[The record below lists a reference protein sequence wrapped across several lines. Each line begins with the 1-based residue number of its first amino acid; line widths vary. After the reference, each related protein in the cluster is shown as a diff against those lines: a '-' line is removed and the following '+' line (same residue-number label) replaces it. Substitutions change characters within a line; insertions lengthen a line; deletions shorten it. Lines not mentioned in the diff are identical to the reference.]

1 MVRVCLRGLALVIA
15 GALPGLAAAQS
26 FEDCEKTEIAMIEA
40 AIEGAHDL
48 ALQAAVSVGDTP
60 EYRRWFGD
68 YTRQGADAVR
78 RDLKTV
84 HKALA
89 QLTLHNVC
97 VNTGL
102 DGCKGDTYAY
112 IYRTE
117 AWTIHYCRPFFA
129 LPSVLGTSPAT
140 DELEYG
146 TVEGTIIHELSH
158 FDQTAGTEDFCYSR
172 TACARM
178 ALRDPNSARRNADS
192 LQYYAEDVLFFGGSG
207 G

>member
-1 MVRVCLRGLALVIA
+1 MGRLCFRGLALAVIVCA
-15 GALPGLAAAQS
+15 PQVATAQS
-26 FEDCEKTEIAMIEA
+26 FEDCEKREIAIIRT

-68 YTRQGADAVR
+68 YTRHGADAVR

-84 HKALA
+84 YKALA
-89 QLTLHNVC
+89 ELNIHNVC

-112 IYRTE
+112 IYRSE
-117 AWTIHYCRPFFA
+117 AWTIHYCRPFFG
-129 LPSVLGTSPAT
+129 LPSVLGISPSSSA
-140 DELEYG
+140 LEYG
-146 TVEGTIIHELSH
+146 TIEGTIIHELSH

-172 TACARM
+172 TDCARM
-178 ALRDPNSARRNADS
+178 AQRDPNSARRNADS
-192 LQYYAEDVLFFGGSG
+192 LQYYSEDVLFFGGSG
-207 G
+207 

>member
-1 MVRVCLRGLALVIA
+1 MVRVFFGGLAL
-15 GALPGLAAAQS
+15 ALALFLPSLASAQS
-26 FEDCEKTEIAMIEA
+26 FEACEKREIAIIRA
-40 AIEGAHDL
+40 AIEGAEEL

-68 YTRQGADAVR
+68 YSREGADAVR

-84 HKALA
+84 YKSLA
-89 QLTLHNVC
+89 ELNIHNVC

-112 IYRTE
+112 IYRSE

-129 LPSVLGTSPAT
+129 LPSVRGISPSST
-140 DELEYG
+140 ELEYG
-146 TVEGTIIHELSH
+146 TIEGTIIHELSH

-172 TACARM
+172 TDCSRM

-192 LQYYAEDVLFFGGSG
+192 LQYFSEDVLFFGGSG
-207 G
+207 

>member
-1 MVRVCLRGLALVIA
+1 MGRLCFRGLALAVIVCA
-15 GALPGLAAAQS
+15 PQVATAQS
-26 FEDCEKTEIAMIEA
+26 FEDCEKREIAIIRT

-68 YTRQGADAVR
+68 YTRHGADAVR

-84 HKALA
+84 YKALA
-89 QLTLHNVC
+89 ELNIHNVC

-112 IYRTE
+112 IYRSE
-117 AWTIHYCRPFFA
+117 AWTIHYCRPFFG
-129 LPSVLGTSPAT
+129 LPSVLGISPSSS
-140 DELEYG
+140 DLEYG
-146 TVEGTIIHELSH
+146 TIEGTIIHELSH

-172 TACARM
+172 TDCARM
-178 ALRDPNSARRNADS
+178 AQRDPNSARRNADS
-192 LQYYAEDVLFFGGSG
+192 LQYYSEDVLFFGGSG
-207 G
+207 